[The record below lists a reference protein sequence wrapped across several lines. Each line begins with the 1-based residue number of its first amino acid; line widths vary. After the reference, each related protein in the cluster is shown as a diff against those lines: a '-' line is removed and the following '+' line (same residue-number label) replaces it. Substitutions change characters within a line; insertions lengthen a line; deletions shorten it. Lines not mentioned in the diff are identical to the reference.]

1 MKPDKYQQRCL
12 ETWFDDSKPLK
23 DHMLHV
29 AMGLNSEAGEF
40 ASLIDKQV
48 YKPSKQITR
57 EMMLDEL
64 GDIWYNVVI
73 AAHLLGVTIDEL
85 DQMNAEKL
93 RDGHGWVELDSNDC
107 LFCGMDRT
115 GKASF
120 LIRGGLFC
128 DELHHKLWL
137 KEQNDTP

>member
-12 ETWFDDSKPLK
+12 KTWFDDKKPIK

-29 AMGLNSEAGEF
+29 AMGLCSEAGEF
-40 ASLIDKQV
+40 ASLVDKQA
-48 YKPSKQITR
+48 YKPSKKITR

-64 GDIWYNVVI
+64 GDIFYNVVI

-93 RDGHGWVELDSNDC
+93 KDGHGWVDDMNETHQYHANDI
-107 LFCGMDRT
+107 L
-115 GKASF
+115 
-120 LIRGGLFC
+120 GLG
-128 DELHHKLWL
+128 
-137 KEQNDTP
+137 